1 MNNPNPFLIPEDF
14 GFWRKIKRYL
24 LTGFLVLGPIAITVF
39 LLWKSF
45 LLLDSILGRGINYI
59 LRNVLDL
66 KILGTEPI
74 PGIGFI
80 ALVILLI
87 LTGFAAHNVFGQW
100 LIQRSQRFMNQI
112 PLVNRVYH
120 AVEQISQAI
129 FSGKHEVFKHAVL
142 IEYPRKGIYSIAIM
156 TADTSGHLQD
166 MLPEDSISVFL
177 PTTPNPTSGFLLFVP
192 KKDVIRLNISV
203 EEALKLIISGGALT
217 AMDRE
222 VLKNLSSTKDI

>member
-1 MNNPNPFLIPEDF
+1 MNTQPPNPFNLSEDF
-14 GFWRKIKRYL
+14 GFWRRMRRYL
-24 LTGFLVLGPIAITVF
+24 LTGFLFLGPIAVTIF
-39 LLWKSF
+39 LLWKGF
-45 LLLDSILGRGINYI
+45 LFLDGILGKGINYL
-59 LRNVLDL
+59 LRELLDL
-66 KILGTEPI
+66 RIIGKGPL

-80 ALVILLI
+80 ALLI
-87 LTGFAAHNVFGQW
+87 VLIITGFAAHNVFGQW
-100 LIQRSQRFMNQI
+100 FIRRSQRLLNQI

-142 IEYPRKGIYSIAIM
+142 IEYPRKGLFCLAIM

-166 MLPEDSISVFL
+166 RLPEDCISVFL

-192 KKDVIRLNISV
+192 KQDVIRVNISV

-217 AMDRE
+217 AMDK
-222 VLKNLSSTKDI
+222 LPNNIA